1 MGKLPTLVA
10 VTIVLAIASPDAR
23 ACEAGHWIETVSD
36 DGTIVIL
43 EDGSVWR
50 IDDVDAIDTQLWL
63 PTTDIVACP
72 DKLINTEDKEIASAT
87 LIRRPE
93 TRVRPRRKRTNN

>member
-1 MGKLPTLVA
+1 MEKLATIVA
-10 VTIVLAIASPDAR
+10 VSIGLALTSHVAR
-23 ACEAGHWIETVSD
+23 ACEAGHWIDTVSD

-50 IDDVDAIDTQLWL
+50 IDGVDAIDTQLWL

-72 DKLINTEDKEIASAT
+72 DKLINTEDKEIVSAT
-87 LIRRPE
+87 LIRGPAA
-93 TRVRPRRKRTNN
+93 RVRPGRK